1 MSKRPLIV
9 LGILLLLL
17 LSMASG
23 QKLGSGTKVGSGT
36 RIATAS
42 PSAATPT
49 PTPDFLTDTF
59 TAATDEDLTA
69 HTPEVGSTWID
80 HTDGAYSDPIGIL
93 ASEDQIYKTS
103 GSGAGMYYND
113 AAPPSANYCCE
124 CVMRKLT
131 TISANASIAWR
142 VDTASNTMMIFQ
154 INNGTGWRMR
164 KIVAGTQTTIG
175 VEDTTTNIPADGE
188 SRTMTACSNGNT
200 HTAFINGVLLGTVGG
215 TDSSVTAAGKAGV
228 RFNGTFTSTTGYHLS
243 SLRCYPL

>member
-1 MSKRPLIV
+1 MRHL
-9 LGILLLLL
+9 LYLLYLLLLL
-17 LSMASG
+17 GIVALSAFSG
-23 QKLGSGTKVGSGT
+23 RPQGVVTVHKVSVAGT
-36 RIATAS
+36 
-42 PSAATPT
+42 PTPT

-69 HTPEVGSTWID
+69 HTPEVGGAYVD
-80 HTDGAYSDPIGIL
+80 HTDGAYNDPIGIL

-124 CVMRKLT
+124 CVIRKLT
-131 TISANASIAWR
+131 TISANAAIAWR

-228 RFNGTFTSTTGYHLS
+228 RFNGTFTSTTGYHIS
-243 SLRCYPL
+243 SFRCYPL